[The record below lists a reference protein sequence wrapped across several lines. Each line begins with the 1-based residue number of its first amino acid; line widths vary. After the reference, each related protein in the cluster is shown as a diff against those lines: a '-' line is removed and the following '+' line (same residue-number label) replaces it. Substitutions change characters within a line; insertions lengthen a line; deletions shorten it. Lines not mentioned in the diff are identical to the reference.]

1 MNKQDYLGNTYRK
14 LEELKN
20 SSSFRNNLGQVR
32 ARAIQE
38 EFVPEQTETQFTF
51 DPQKIWRQCDY
62 IFSESALL
70 LRENFGDKATLLQE
84 VKTAAQAFEFLAKF
98 ADEDEQEIL
107 LLNAAICYHIA
118 GYQANALCISRL
130 VESKFLP
137 KEENDSSESNSTDAI
152 LVKAF
157 RKSLLKF
164 LSRDVTS
171 LQEISIHTLSTIGS
185 LQETVTS
192 SAIDGV
198 IPINEIFA
206 LTAHAYFQQSL
217 SDFVQYC
224 LRGEPAL
231 LSTSNANLSKSYRYY
246 EQAGDITLATIT
258 SELRT
263 VLDLFAERSTWSN
276 IAEYA
281 NSLLQDRTWH
291 FYLRNL
297 ALEKSIVEFWP
308 AQLKAIHRNLLTSE
322 DSFIVQ
328 MPTSAGKT
336 FIAELAILAALTI
349 KPQSRCLYIAP
360 YRALVNEIESHLT
373 ETIGAIG
380 YRVSTLIGGFEFDA
394 FQDFLIT
401 QSDVLVATPEKVELL
416 LRTHPEY
423 FENLAVVIIDEGH
436 ILDEGIPTQQEL
448 EGGKTLQER
457 LSEEG
462 TLGRGILL
470 EFLITRLKRM
480 LSAKFIFLSAV
491 MPEINA
497 NDFVDWLCESGQEP
511 LRISRA
517 ERPSRQVVGK
527 FEWRSPQDG
536 WIEYLSLPKIPPA
549 NRHPFVHAFLR
560 RKQYLTGE
568 LTPNGKQEKKSWPD
582 IKNKSET
589 TALLATRLA
598 KTGPVLVFCA
608 QTSEARK
615 VIGKITTALKYLE
628 ASDELPNENLRY
640 IEEPELESFHEAL
653 EWLGED
659 HALTKALH
667 NGVALHYGPLPDP
680 VRQAVEDEFRSNK
693 IRILVSTNTLGQGV
707 NLPIK
712 TAVIHSLERRWSE
725 TNQSGQ
731 QRQYTSKLR
740 KRDFWNICGRAG
752 RAGKETE
759 GQVIFVKISDNDGL
773 LVEEFRDRNNLEEV
787 ESALYKLLL
796 FLVEGR
802 ISQDELIGYLD
813 PYILALMA
821 EEVIDTQQEAEIAS
835 FLESSLVGIQAIRR
849 NTGISSLVSA
859 IRGVSSWVSNQV
871 PDRNLRK
878 VFATTGLRIT
888 SCQTLENAVDAFLP
902 NANEELSIALTNE
915 FRCSDSF
922 IQVAFRACQYL
933 PEMRLSRNIAYQGPD
948 DEFAFIEN
956 WIQGRSIRELRTEF
970 WDRSAS
976 EGFSR
981 YIADRVTYKLPWGL
995 NGFLRVLAFRLRVEY
1010 DSLPIAWQHLPA
1022 MIKFGV
1028 NDVFACWSSSL
1039 GITSRNIAVQISTQY
1054 SSENG
1059 ADALDFADFA
1069 KWVLNL
1075 PNEFIFNELEGTQ
1088 FELQR
1093 LLKIRNQ
1100 IVVGTETLEFIRK
1113 QQQELVSPIRGIPY
1127 ENREFFASRVDPGD
1141 ELTLELEL
1149 DNPFDPYAVRVL
1161 YEGNHVGY
1169 VQRDKAK
1176 IVSRELQ
1183 LGRRIEVFAS
1193 LVRYPNDIYP
1203 YTWIEMNV
1211 RFV

>member
-1 MNKQDYLGNTYRK
+1 MNKQDYLANTYQR
-14 LEELKN
+14 LDELKN
-20 SSSFRNNLGQVR
+20 NTGFRNNLGQVR

-51 DPQKIWRQCDY
+51 DPQRIWHQCDY

-70 LRENFGDKATLLQE
+70 LRENFGDKTILLRE

-137 KEENDSSESNSTDAI
+137 KGDVNSSGSETIDAI

-157 RKSLLKF
+157 RQALLKF

-171 LQEISIHTLSTIGS
+171 LQEISIKTLSTIGS

-192 SAIDGV
+192 SAIDGI
-198 IPINEIFA
+198 IPSSDIFA

-224 LRGEPAL
+224 LNGDPAL
-231 LSTSNANLSKSYRYY
+231 LTTSNTNLSKSYRYY
-246 EQAGDITLATIT
+246 EQAGDVTLATIT

-263 VLDLFAERSTWSN
+263 VFDLFAERSTWSN
-276 IAEYA
+276 IAQHA
-281 NSLLQDRTWH
+281 NSLLQERTWR

-401 QSDVLVATPEKVELL
+401 QSDVLVATPEKIELL
-416 LRTHPEY
+416 LRTNPEY

-436 ILDEGIPTQQEL
+436 ILDEGIPTQEEL
-448 EGGKTLQER
+448 EEGKTLQDR
-457 LSEEG
+457 LSEDG

-470 EFLITRLKRM
+470 EFLVTRLKRM

-497 NDFVDWLCESGQEP
+497 NDFIDWLCESGQEP

-517 ERPSRQVVGK
+517 ERPTRQVVGK
-527 FEWRSPQDG
+527 FEWRSPHNG
-536 WIEYLSLPKIPPA
+536 EIEYISLPTIPPA

-568 LTPNGKQEKKSWPD
+568 LTPTGRQQRQSWPD
-582 IKNKSET
+582 INIKSQT
-589 TALLATRLA
+589 TALLAARLA

-608 QTSEARK
+608 QTSEART
-615 VIGKITTALKYLE
+615 VIENITTTLKYLE
-628 ASDELPNENLRY
+628 ASNELPNENLRY

-659 HALTKALH
+659 HPLTKALH

-725 TNQSGQ
+725 TDKAGQ
-731 QRQYTSKLR
+731 QHIYTSKLR

-759 GQVIFVKISDNDGL
+759 GQVIFVKISDNDGF

-813 PYILALMA
+813 PYILALLV
-821 EEVIDTQQEAEIAS
+821 EEIIDTQQEVEIAG
-835 FLESSLVGIQAIRR
+835 FLKSSLVGIQAIRR
-849 NTGISSLVSA
+849 NTDISSLVSA
-859 IRGVSSWVSNQV
+859 IHGVSSWVSNQV
-871 PDRNLRK
+871 PDRDLRK
-878 VFATTGLRIT
+878 VFATTGLRIA
-888 SCQTLENAVDAFLP
+888 SCQTLENAVDTFLP
-902 NANEELSIALTNE
+902 NANEELRIAPTNE
-915 FRCSDSF
+915 IRCSDSF
-922 IQVAFRACQYL
+922 IQVAFRACQSL
-933 PEMRLSRNIAYQGPD
+933 PEMRLPRNIVYQGPE
-948 DEFAFIEN
+948 DEFAFIDN
-956 WIQGRSIRELRTEF
+956 WIKGRTIRELRTEF
-970 WDRSAS
+970 WERNAS
-976 EGFSR
+976 EAFSR
-981 YIADRVTYKLPWGL
+981 YIADRITYKLPWGL
-995 NGFLRVLAFRLRVEY
+995 NGFLRVLAFKLQVEY
-1010 DSLPIAWQHLPA
+1010 DNLPIAWQHLPA
-1022 MIKFGV
+1022 MMKFGV
-1028 NDVFACWSSSL
+1028 NDVFACWSISL
-1039 GITSRNIAVQISTQY
+1039 GITSRNLALQLSKRY

-1059 ADALDFADFA
+1059 AHALDFANFA

-1075 PNEFIFNELEGTQ
+1075 PNEFIFNELQGTR

-1093 LLKIRNQ
+1093 LLKVRNQ
-1100 IVVGTETLEFIRK
+1100 IIIGTEALEFIRE

-1127 ENREFFASRVDPGD
+1127 ENREILASQVRVGD
-1141 ELTLELEL
+1141 ELTLEPEL
-1149 DNPFDPYAVRVL
+1149 YNAIDPYAVRVL
-1161 YEGNHVGY
+1161 YKGNQVGY

-1183 LGRRIEVFAS
+1183 LDRRAEVYAS
-1193 LVRYPNDIYP
+1193 TVRYADENYP
-1203 YTWIEMNV
+1203 YTWIEMNIKIA
-1211 RFV
+1211 